1 MGRRN
6 DSDDEGVSLFPF
18 MSILACLIG
27 ILTLMI
33 SVVSA
38 VKEMDRDKLTQEEY
52 DRAVAHRD
60 MRLEIEKLRQQAQQL
75 DKRIENENQTVAEMQ
90 KLEEASVALKK
101 KLEDMEQAVDPNQ
114 SDAELQKIVE
124 LLKQETKAFNDSRPP
139 LQTRLEEL
147 QQQIKERK
155 EAPAPEQSIVVRPGG
170 IGSRKTASKLFFV
183 ECNSTGIVLM
193 DQEAPPIAVP
203 KAAIVSSEQ
212 YAKFLSRVKD
222 TRDSMVL
229 FLVRKA
235 GNENYLWAAGYAESK
250 FRVRTGKLPMP
261 NDGKIDLSLFN

>member
-33 SVVSA
+33 AVVSA
-38 VKEMDRDKLTQEEY
+38 VKEMDREKLTQEEY

-60 MRLEIEKLRQQAQQL
+60 MRIEIEKLRKQAQQL

-124 LLKQETKAFNDSRPP
+124 LLKQETMALNNSRPP
-139 LQTRLEEL
+139 LQKRLEQL
-147 QQQIKERK
+147 QQQLKDRK
-155 EAPAPEQSIVVRPGG
+155 EAPKPEQSIVVRPGG
-170 IGSRKTASKLFFV
+170 IGARNTASKLFFV
-183 ECNSTGIVLM
+183 ECNSTGIVILEQ
-193 DQEAPPIAVP
+193 DAPPIAVP

-212 YAKFLSRVKD
+212 YATFLSRVKD
-222 TRDSMVL
+222 TRDSMIL
-229 FLVRKA
+229 FLVRKS
-235 GNENYLWAAGYAESK
+235 GNDNYLWAAGFAESK